1 MQQNRI
7 IQPDKSWNLKKKI
20 FYLDLEVY
28 ILQDHLKE
36 ILYSIYTRTCRA
48 SVRPGIDIK
57 NSDHSD
63 KTNVNI

>member
-20 FYLDLEVY
+20 FYFILFY
-28 ILQDHLKE
+28 SLQDHLKE